1 MQRRVS
7 VLYRSL
13 AQVDHSKA
21 LCTRCGSAKLTRL
34 MSRVRVL
41 RGADA
46 SDSALGPQG
55 DVDGALLGEMEN
67 LNENDPRA
75 LGRFMRKMAA
85 ETGEDLGPEFGEVI
99 GRLEKGEDPERI
111 ESEMG
116 DLMGGPEGM
125 SDAMGDDGGAL
136 PAPAPAIEPARK
148 APRRARPAKAA
159 N

>member
-1 MQRRVS
+1 MPIFEYRCQQCNARVS

-41 RGADA
+41 RGTDA

-55 DVDGALLGEMEN
+55 DVDSALLGEMEN

-116 DLMGGPEGM
+116 DV
-125 SDAMGDDGGAL
+125 SGDDGGA
-136 PAPAPAIEPARK
+136 PAPM
-148 APRRARPAKAA
+148 
-159 N
+159 